1 MIYMS
6 YCIRVKLFSTKREKK
21 FLSFSINVCFYDI
34 NSSRLLAD
42 TGVEPFPSW
51 SECFTLYDLIK
62 ANESPK
68 RTNLWDDEQN
78 PEMDAEFKLDV
89 ENNPDLMRY
98 TGCG

>member
-1 MIYMS
+1 M
-6 YCIRVKLFSTKREKK
+6 LHT
-21 FLSFSINVCFYDI
+21 LCF
-34 NSSRLLAD
+34 
-42 TGVEPFPSW
+42 
-51 SECFTLYDLIK
+51 K